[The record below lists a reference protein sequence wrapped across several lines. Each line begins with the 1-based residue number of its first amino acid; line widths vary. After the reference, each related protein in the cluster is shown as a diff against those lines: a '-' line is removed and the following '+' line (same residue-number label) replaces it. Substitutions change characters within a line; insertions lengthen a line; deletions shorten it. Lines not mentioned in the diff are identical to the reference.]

1 MKLAHVGINLV
12 SCAVALLTFSLQAET
27 DQPLLLVV
35 NKSEATLAIV
45 DTTSGRL
52 LAKVPT
58 GDFPH
63 EVAASNN
70 GRMAFVT
77 NYGDARPGNTLSVI
91 DVVARKELRRVDL
104 GTLRRPHGVTVVDGK
119 AVLTA
124 EDARQVARYDPST
137 NRIDWR
143 FDTGQDVT
151 HMVLASRSGRML
163 FTSNIGSNTIGI
175 IEQQAKDWKQTLIR
189 VGPGP
194 EGLDLSPDG
203 RELWAAHTGN
213 GGVSIIDVSAKER
226 YSDDRRRDTPRQP
239 AEVHAGRTIGA
250 DLGHGRRRARCD
262 RHPIPSRVE
271 SVARRPH
278 ARRDSR
284 HARRDSRL
292 RRRHRR
298 QPCLS
303 RRSAEAADHPVDRD
317 WKRPRRN
324 GLGLSAV
331 TAWQSENTISWS
343 TARRGGWKWVTLRQF
358 VSLNS
363 TG

>member
-27 DQPLLLVV
+27 GQPLLLVV

-91 DVVARKELRRVDL
+91 DVAARKELRRVDL
-104 GTLRRPHGVTVVDGK
+104 GTLRRLHGVTVVDGK

-124 EDARQVARYDPST
+124 EDSRQIARYDPST

-175 IEQQAKDWKQTLIR
+175 IEQQAKDWKQTLVR

-213 GGVSIIDVSAKER
+213 GGVSIVDVSAR
-226 YSDDRRRDTPRQP
+226 NVIQTID
-239 AEVHAGRTIGA
+239 AGT
-250 DLGHGRRRARCD
+250 RRANRLKFTPD
-262 RHPIPSRVE
+262 GRLVLISDMDGGGLVVIDTQSRRVL
-271 SVARRPH
+271 
-278 ARRDSR
+278 
-284 HARRDSRL
+284 SRL
-292 RRRHRR
+292 
-298 QPCLS
+298 
-303 RRSAEAADHPVDRD
+303 PVGRMPEGILVTPDGTRVYV
-317 WKRPRRN
+317 
-324 GLGLSAV
+324 AV
-331 TAWQSENTISWS
+331 TGDNRVS
-343 TARRGGWKWVTLRQF
+343 VVDLPTLRITQSIETGNGPDGMAW
-358 VSLNS
+358 VSLQ
-363 TG
+363 